1 MAMKFAL
8 ITLLCFGAALARIE
22 EWDWL
27 ESVSP
32 NRQVQDSAFRPGRE
46 YHFFYNAQLTTGIAG
61 SSKQH
66 SANRIQALVSVA
78 MKSQTNVVLRL
89 QNVRLGKMNR
99 QIPNPRKIMPFDA
112 FEDTP
117 IEQHLKQKLEV
128 PLKFSYTNGLVR
140 DVEFD
145 QREDP
150 WSANVKRG
158 VLNLLQVNLQQHRRI
173 ETPEESVLTNSAGRR
188 GQTEEDGQPQFYR
201 VMEETLEGECE
212 TLYTIQQQPNQQ
224 YRQTNKQVLNVTKSI
239 NFEKCNK
246 RPQVKYN
253 FRFAS
258 KCPTCEPKYEDEE
271 KFLKTSTVVQFNIT
285 GDKNNFLIDS
295 ARVESQ
301 YVFTPFNEDAN
312 VIVTYVNQTLV
323 LVKTGPIPSSLQE
336 PQSPIRSDSNMIFT
350 LDWDIALEKFSMHGQ
365 SEQTRRLLH
374 TGRSESQTNKVE
386 MIKKII
392 QKMTVQMKEQVDE
405 ELPRLFSHLITWVRQ
420 CDQQELE
427 QIVRMQ
433 EPGQLSPE
441 EEKKIKNII
450 PQILGTCGT
459 KECVK
464 LLVKKVRDGH
474 IHPLRAVGALKGL
487 LNARVAS
494 KDIVTEIIQLAESE
508 KAREFEPLKRA
519 AWLMTGSLINALC
532 AENDDQLAL
541 EIKEDSKKWCGRE
554 LKDTYVKLFFDKLR
568 NAKNWQDKVMM
579 LKTIGNAGL
588 DLSIFEL
595 EKIIRQQDSTPQP
608 MYVRL
613 EAILA
618 LRELK
623 DEMPKKIQR
632 VLMPVALDRR
642 EYPSI
647 RSAAVYMLFQTQPER
662 PILDQLARN
671 LINEPSHQFAAFVYT
686 KLNTYANSTNPCEQQ
701 LATDCKLALRQAKR
715 VSSGLGYSR
724 FSHLSAHCQENKL
737 GLDLDLGAI
746 YSNVSSIPRHMGAAL
761 HVNGLG
767 YWQKYLATISLF
779 NEGLEPLIREYFNEK
794 GLFSM
799 FTNSNGGQQN
809 SFDILQRHPRSV
821 RNGNNGQ
828 QQEANE
834 YERELDDIFSKHLKI
849 KHRQYNDEY
858 ENEPKAYFSAMFKS
872 QTMAVVPMTKEILQ
886 QIIRDVPS
894 KFGEYVPKLQRGL
907 PFEYSTVV
915 QLHDMHL
922 KVPTTIGFPLSITLE
937 APMAFSVRGKVQ
949 ANLESFKS
957 KSIKV
962 QIDLKPS
969 AVATFMCQVDAWSPI
984 TSTGVKLQAKAKMF
998 TPVDAKLDVEWGTS
1012 GPQIKA
1018 LIKPPT
1024 QKRDLLV
1031 LESRPITYTR
1041 SWQQY
1046 LRSVVDESHTDEITI
1061 VGEELN
1067 RVSTYNKCY
1076 GRQTWGVDM
1085 CVRSQVQSRPSRS
1098 VAGTPFALFAGQN
1111 KLVLTCQPSESN
1123 QDIQIKINAQSQK
1136 LNGQDIHKPK
1146 FNILGRQSA
1155 DESDSSSSSES
1166 EEGNHQH
1173 SQDNSQERRQHQ
1185 QRHHARESQQPQQQS
1200 QRRQSQRPNQ
1210 DPYQQSRN
1218 YEVKNG
1224 YKTDVKVEV
1233 QCGSQGKIQME
1244 LSHLYDSRQRYS
1256 KLNMKMHRQHPDQ
1269 FQVCLD
1275 SEMMFPEKP
1284 EFINEVKEKK
1294 IFAHAQLRW
1303 GAQSCN
1309 QQNYVQITTKAE
1321 RSGQQMRWERDQS
1334 EYKDYNK
1341 KQQCQQNKGWCSPLT
1356 QEDFVEKIGHMLKYR
1371 VDIDYQNVPL
1381 SLQNMTNK
1389 IYRGLKHYYFWQ
1401 TDVDQINVQ
1410 NPDGKIRAEWIL
1422 DAQTKQRVNVTI
1434 KTPKENIMIQD
1445 LPLSQPIMAL
1455 NQKQPFSEQLRNY
1468 VNNEDEDEN
1477 EAQCSITGKSGWQR
1491 RSQVET
1497 FDGTKFSAP
1506 FSDCWVVLS
1515 KDCGSQKPEFV
1526 VMARK
1531 SPKSSGNA
1539 DLKEVKILTRLH
1551 RIELI
1556 PDSDEYDT
1564 IKVKVNGKSYDPEN
1578 EQDILDHGHVVAK
1591 IDKEGKTIN
1600 VDLPETGVVLEFDG
1614 YAINVQLSQ
1623 YYQGQQCGLCGHFDK
1638 ESADEFRNP
1647 DNTQEQDL
1655 RQYYMNYLIKDGKCQ
1670 APSQL
1675 NDICQNEDCDQD
1687 KSSSSSSSSSSDEDD
1702 NDNDDTTEKP
1712 DHKTKVIEM
1721 DDQICFSTIPV
1732 PQCDDNS
1739 YPTEIKERKQV
1750 PYTCIDQDSESAEQ
1764 YERKARFGKK
1774 AVQGLTGRQPNF
1786 TRTEPIPEKCKKY
1799 KS

>member
-8 ITLLCFGAALARIE
+8 ITLLCFGAALARHE
-22 EWDWL
+22 EWQQLDDL
-27 ESVSP
+27 IPSQ
-32 NRQVQDSAFRPGRE
+32 NRRIEDSAFRPGRE
-46 YHFFYNAQLTTGIAG
+46 YQFFYNGQLTTGIAG
-61 SSKQH
+61 ASKQH
-66 SANRIQALVSVA
+66 SANRIQAIVTVA
-78 MKSQTNVVLRL
+78 IKSQTHCVLRL

-99 QIPNPRKIMPFDA
+99 LIPNPRKIMPIEA

-117 IEQHLKQKLEV
+117 IEQHLKQKLEA
-128 PLKFSYTNGLVR
+128 PLKFSYTQGMVR

-145 QREDP
+145 SREDP

-158 VLNLLQVNLQQHRRI
+158 VLNLLQVNLQQHRKI
-173 ETPEESVLTNSAGRR
+173 ETPEESVLTNLAGRR
-188 GQTEEDGQPQFYR
+188 ALTEEDGQPIFYR

-212 TLYTIQQQPNQQ
+212 TLYTIQQQPNTH
-224 YRQTNKQVLNVTKSI
+224 YRQSNSPVLNVTKSI
-239 NFEKCNK
+239 NFENCNK

-253 FRFAS
+253 FRFVS
-258 KCPTCEPKYEDEE
+258 KCPSCESKYEDEE
-271 KFLKTSTVVQFNIT
+271 KFLKSSTVVQYNIT

-295 ARVESQ
+295 ARTESQ
-301 YVFTPFNEDAN
+301 YVFTPFDEEAN

-323 LVKTGPIPSSLQE
+323 LVKTGPIQSNLQD
-336 PQSPIRSDSNMIFT
+336 PQSPIRSDSNMIYTF
-350 LDWDIALEKFSMHGQ
+350 DWDIALEKFSMHGQ

-374 TGRSESQTNKVE
+374 QQGRSESSTNKVE
-386 MIKKII
+386 VVKQII
-392 QKMTVQMKEQVDE
+392 QKMAVQMKEQVDE

-450 PQILGTCGT
+450 PQVLGACGT

-464 LLVKKVRDGH
+464 LLVKKIKDGH

-487 LNARVAS
+487 INARVSS
-494 KDIVTEIIQLAESE
+494 KDIITEIIQLAESD

-519 AWLMTGSLINALC
+519 SWLMAGSLVNALC
-532 AENDDQLAL
+532 AENEDQLAL
-541 EIKEDSKKWCGRE
+541 EIKEDAKKLCTRE

-568 NAKNWQDKVMM
+568 SAGNWQDKVMM
-579 LKTIGNAGL
+579 LKAIGNAGL

-595 EKIIRQQDSTPQP
+595 EKIIRQQDSNVQP

-623 DEMPKKIQR
+623 DDMPKKVQR

-642 EYPSI
+642 EYPTI

-671 LINEPSHQFAAFVYT
+671 LISEPSHQFAAFVYT
-686 KLNTYANSTNPCEQQ
+686 KLETYANSTNPCEQQ
-701 LATDCKLALRQAKR
+701 LATDAKLALRQAKR

-724 FSHLSAHCQENKL
+724 FAHLGLHCEQQKW

-746 YSNVSSIPRHMGAAL
+746 YSNVSAIPRHVGATL

-779 NEGLEPLIREYFNEK
+779 NEGLEPFIRDYFNER
-794 GLFSM
+794 GHFSM
-799 FTNSNGGQQN
+799 FSA
-809 SFDILQRHPRSV
+809 
-821 RNGNNGQ
+821 NNGQ
-828 QQEANE
+828 NSWVDVFSRHPKNPASRQSNND
-834 YERELDDIFSKHLKI
+834 YETELDGIFTSLKT

-858 ENEPKAYFSAMFKS
+858 ENEPKAYFTGMFKS
-872 QTMAVVPMTKEILQ
+872 QTMAILPMTKEVVEQIL
-886 QIIRDVPS
+886 REAPS
-894 KFGEYVPKLQRGL
+894 KLGEYLPKLQRGL
-907 PFEYSTVV
+907 PFDFATVA

-922 KVPTTIGFPLSITLE
+922 KVPTTLGFPLSITLE
-937 APMAFSVRGKVQ
+937 APMAISVRGKVQ
-949 ANLESFKS
+949 ANLESFRS
-957 KSIKV
+957 KSIKA
-962 QIDLKPS
+962 QIELKPS
-969 AVATFMCQVDAWSPI
+969 AVATFTCQVDCWSPVW
-984 TSTGVKLQAKAKMF
+984 TTGVKVQAKAKMF
-998 TPVDAKLDVEWGTS
+998 TPIDAKLEIEWTPS
-1012 GPQIKA
+1012 NPQVKIQ
-1018 LIKPPT
+1018 IKPPT

-1067 RVSTYNKCY
+1067 RVSTYNKCF
-1076 GRQTWGVDM
+1076 GRQTLGLDV
-1085 CVRSQVQSRPSRS
+1085 CLRGNVQSKPSRS
-1098 VAGTPFALFAGQN
+1098 VAGTPFWLFAGQN
-1111 KLVLTCQPSESN
+1111 KLVVTCQPSESN
-1123 QDIQIKINAQSQK
+1123 QDIQIKINAQTQQ
-1136 LNGQDIHKPK
+1136 LNGQEIHKPK
-1146 FNILGRQSA
+1146 FDILGRPSPFEND
-1155 DESDSSSSSES
+1155 DESESSSES
-1166 EEGNHQH
+1166 DE
-1173 SQDNSQERRQHQ
+1173 NSQQRETSQETSQSPQ
-1185 QRHHARESQQPQQQS
+1185 QRGRFIPKPFRPKSRSQQL
-1200 QRRQSQRPNQ
+1200 RQ
-1210 DPYQQSRN
+1210 DPYQTSRN
-1218 YEVKNG
+1218 YEVKQG

-1233 QCGSQGKIQME
+1233 QAGSSSKINME
-1244 LSHLYDSRQRYS
+1244 VSHLYDWRQRYS

-1269 FQVCLD
+1269 FQVCFD
-1275 SEMMFPEKP
+1275 TEMMFPEKP
-1284 EFINEVKEKK
+1284 EFVDQVKDKK
-1294 IFAHAQLRW
+1294 VYAHAQLRW
-1303 GAQSCN
+1303 GAQSCS
-1309 QQNYVQITTKAE
+1309 QQNYVQITTQAE
-1321 RSGQQMRWERDQS
+1321 RSRQQMQWEKDQS
-1334 EYKDYNK
+1334 EYKEYTK
-1341 KQQCQQNKGWCSPLT
+1341 KQQCQNNKGWCSPLT

-1381 SLQNMTNK
+1381 FLQNATNK
-1389 IYRGLKHYYFWQ
+1389 VYRALKHYYFLQ
-1401 TDVDQINVQ
+1401 TDVNQIQVQ
-1410 NPDGKIRAEWIL
+1410 NAEGKIRAELVL

-1468 VNNEDEDEN
+1468 INNEDEDEDQ
-1477 EAQCSITGKSGWQR
+1477 AQCSITGKSGLQR

-1506 FSDCWVVLS
+1506 FTDCWVVLS

-1531 SPKSSGNA
+1531 SPKSSSNN
-1539 DLKEVKILTRLH
+1539 DLKEVKIVTRQH
-1551 RIELI
+1551 RIELT
-1556 PDSDEYDT
+1556 PENDDYDT
-1564 IKVKVNGKSYDPEN
+1564 IKVKVNGKSYDPVN
-1578 EQDILDHGHVVAK
+1578 EQDIQDHGHVVAK
-1591 IDKEGKTIN
+1591 IDKEGRTIQ
-1600 VDLPETGVVLEFDG
+1600 VDLPETGVQIEFDG
-1614 YAINVQLSQ
+1614 YAINVELAN
-1623 YYQGQQCGLCGHFDK
+1623 YHQGQQCGLCGHYDG
-1638 ESADEFRNP
+1638 EEADEFRNP
-1647 DNTQEQDL
+1647 DFTEEKDL
-1655 RQYYMNYLIKDGKCQ
+1655 RQYYMNYLIKDGRCQ
-1670 APSQL
+1670 APQQL
-1675 NDICQNEDCDQD
+1675 NEICESEECDQD
-1687 KSSSSSSSSSSDEDD
+1687 KSSGSSSSSSSDEDD

-1732 PQCDDNS
+1732 PQCDDNA
-1739 YPTEIKERKQV
+1739 YPTEIKERKPV

-1774 AVQGLTGRQPNF
+1774 HVQGLTGRQPNF

-1799 KS
+1799 KN

>member
-1 MAMKFAL
+1 
-8 ITLLCFGAALARIE
+8 
-22 EWDWL
+22 
-27 ESVSP
+27 
-32 NRQVQDSAFRPGRE
+32 
-46 YHFFYNAQLTTGIAG
+46 
-61 SSKQH
+61 
-66 SANRIQALVSVA
+66 
-78 MKSQTNVVLRL
+78 
-89 QNVRLGKMNR
+89 
-99 QIPNPRKIMPFDA
+99 
-112 FEDTP
+112 
-117 IEQHLKQKLEV
+117 
-128 PLKFSYTNGLVR
+128 
-140 DVEFD
+140 
-145 QREDP
+145 
-150 WSANVKRG
+150 
-158 VLNLLQVNLQQHRRI
+158 
-173 ETPEESVLTNSAGRR
+173 
-188 GQTEEDGQPQFYR
+188 
-201 VMEETLEGECE
+201 
-212 TLYTIQQQPNQQ
+212 
-224 YRQTNKQVLNVTKSI
+224 
-239 NFEKCNK
+239 
-246 RPQVKYN
+246 
-253 FRFAS
+253 
-258 KCPTCEPKYEDEE
+258 
-271 KFLKTSTVVQFNIT
+271 
-285 GDKNNFLIDS
+285 
-295 ARVESQ
+295 
-301 YVFTPFNEDAN
+301 
-312 VIVTYVNQTLV
+312 
-323 LVKTGPIPSSLQE
+323 
-336 PQSPIRSDSNMIFT
+336 MIFT
-350 LDWDIALEKFSMHGQ
+350 LDWDIALEKLSMHGQ
-365 SEQTRRLLH
+365 TEQTRRILH
-374 TGRSESQTNKVE
+374 SGRSESATNKVE

-405 ELPRLFSHLITWVRQ
+405 ELPRLFSQLITWVRQ

-450 PQILGTCGT
+450 PQVLGTCGT

-464 LLVKKVRDGH
+464 LLVKNVREGH
-474 IHPLRAVGALKGL
+474 IHPLRAVVALKGL

-494 KDIVTEIIQLAESE
+494 KDIITEIIQLAESD

-532 AENDDQLAL
+532 AENEDQLAL
-541 EIKEDSKKWCGRE
+541 EIKEDSKKLCGRD

-568 NAKNWQDKVMM
+568 AATKWQDKVMM

-595 EKIIRQQDSTPQP
+595 EKIIRQQDSTSQP

-623 DEMPKKIQR
+623 DDMPKKIQR
-632 VLMPVALDRR
+632 LLMPVALDRS
-642 EYPSI
+642 EYPTI
-647 RSAAVYMLFQTQPER
+647 RQAAVYMLFQTQPER
-662 PILDQLARN
+662 SILDQLARN
-671 LINEPSHQFAAFVYT
+671 LINEPSHQFAAFVHT
-686 KLNTYANSTNPCEQQ
+686 KLESYANSTNPCEQQ

-724 FSHLSAHCQENKL
+724 FAHISAHCPENKW

-746 YSNVSSIPRHMGAAL
+746 YSNVSAIPRHMGAAL

-767 YWQKYLATISLF
+767 YWQKYLATVSLF
-779 NEGLEPLIREYFNEK
+779 NEGLEPLIREYFSEK

-799 FTNSNGGQQN
+799 FTSNGAQS

-821 RNGNNGQ
+821 RNG
-828 QQEANE
+828 QEQREENE
-834 YERELDDIFSKHLKI
+834 YERELNDIFSKHLKI

-872 QTMAVVPMTKEILQ
+872 QTMLVLPMTKEIIQ
-886 QIIRDVPS
+886 QIIREMPS

-907 PFEYSTVV
+907 PFEFSTVA

-949 ANLESFKS
+949 ANLESFRS

-962 QIDLKPS
+962 QVDLKPS
-969 AVATFMCQVDAWSPI
+969 AVATFMCQVDAWTPI
-984 TSTGVKLQAKAKMF
+984 SSTGVKLQAKAKLF
-998 TPVDAKLDVEWGTS
+998 APIDAKLEIEWGS
-1012 GPQIKA
+1012 NPQIKA
-1018 LIKPPT
+1018 VIKPPT

-1046 LRSVVDESHTDEITI
+1046 SRSVVDESHTNEITI

-1098 VAGTPFALFAGQN
+1098 VAGTPFSLFAGQN
-1111 KLVLTCQPSESN
+1111 KLVLTCQPGESN

-1136 LNGQDIHKPK
+1136 LNGQEIHKPS
-1146 FNILGRQSA
+1146 FNILGRSRTPFENDQ
-1155 DESDSSSSSES
+1155 DSSSSSES
-1166 EEGNHQH
+1166 DETSQQHQT
-1173 SQDNSQERRQHQ
+1173 SQERRQHA
-1185 QRHHARESQQPQQQS
+1185 QRHQQQPQQQQS
-1200 QRRQSQRPNQ
+1200 QQRRQSRPNQ
-1210 DPYQQSRN
+1210 DPYQQSRL

-1233 QCGSQGKIQME
+1233 QSGSNGKINME

-1275 SEMMFPEKP
+1275 TEMMFPEKP
-1284 EFINEVKEKK
+1284 QFVNEVKEKK

-1303 GAQSCN
+1303 GAQSCQ
-1309 QQNYVQITTKAE
+1309 QQNYVQITTQAE
-1321 RSGQQMRWERDQS
+1321 RSRQQIQWEKDQS
-1334 EYKDYNK
+1334 EYKQYNK
-1341 KQQCQQNKGWCSPLT
+1341 KQQCQNNKGWCSPLT

-1381 SLQNMTNK
+1381 SLQNATNK
-1389 IYRGLKHYYFWQ
+1389 VYRALKHYYFWQ

-1410 NPDGKIRAEWIL
+1410 NPEGKIRAEWVL

-1434 KTPKENIMIQD
+1434 KTPKEQIMIQD
-1445 LPLSQPIMAL
+1445 LLLSQPILAL

-1477 EAQCSITGKSGWQR
+1477 QAQCSITGKQGWQR

-1539 DLKEVKILTRLH
+1539 DLKEVKIVTRLH

-1556 PDSDEYDT
+1556 PDSDEYDS

-1600 VDLPETGVVLEFDG
+1600 VDLPETGVEIEFDG

-1623 YYQGQQCGLCGHFDK
+1623 YYQGQQCGLCGHFDM

-1647 DNTQEQDL
+1647 DFTQEQDI

-1675 NDICQNEDCDQD
+1675 NEVCQSEECDQD
-1687 KSSSSSSSSSSDEDD
+1687 KSSSSSSSSSSSTSSED

-1739 YPTEIKERKQV
+1739 YPTEIKQRKEV

-1774 AVQGLTGRQPNF
+1774 AVQGLVNRQPNF
-1786 TRTEPIPEKCKKY
+1786 TRTEPIPDKCKRY